1 MLQHYF
7 FKNVSTNYG
16 PLHFVGTIHAGKA
29 IEFTEDLFIRW
40 TLLKITAV
48 AGERGLVACL
58 DGKAEVELMTEAEYV
73 EFCSQWRTND
83 IAAAM

>member
-16 PLHFVGTIHAGKA
+16 PLHFVGTIHGGIKL
-29 IEFTEDLFIRW
+29 TDMDLFIRE
-40 TLLKITAV
+40 ITAV

-58 DGKAEVELMTEAEYV
+58 DGKAEVEPMTEAEYV